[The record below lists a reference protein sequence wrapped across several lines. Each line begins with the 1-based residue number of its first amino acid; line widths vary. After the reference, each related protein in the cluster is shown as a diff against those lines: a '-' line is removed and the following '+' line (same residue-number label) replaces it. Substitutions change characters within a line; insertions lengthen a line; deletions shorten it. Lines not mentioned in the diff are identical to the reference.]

1 MLNINQAATI
11 IVVMILFTSAGGLTV
26 TGYDLLKVSVA
37 SAIAGVIIV
46 MIADFLYS
54 IDGGTL

>member
-1 MLNINQAATI
+1 MLNINQATTI

-26 TGYDLLKVSVA
+26 TGYDILKVSVA

-46 MIADFLYS
+46 RIADILYNLL
-54 IDGGTL
+54 GGTL

>member
-1 MLNINQAATI
+1 MLNINQATTL
-11 IVVMILFTSAGGLTV
+11 IVGMILFTNAGGLTV

-46 MIADFLYS
+46 TIADILYN
-54 IDGGTL
+54 ILGGT

>member
-46 MIADFLYS
+46 MIADFLHS
-54 IDGGTL
+54 L